1 MAKFRYRKVSK
12 YLTPFVKQV
21 FDRDDIDYT
30 EFRELNSTHNEV
42 GVVLT
47 SSRFEEV
54 IEDALA
60 MAEGE
65 ELGCLVVSR
74 KTAKSMEKMRAI
86 NPNFEPYLVRA

>member
-12 YLTPFVKQV
+12 YLTPFVKKV
-21 FDRDDIDYT
+21 FDRDCIDYT